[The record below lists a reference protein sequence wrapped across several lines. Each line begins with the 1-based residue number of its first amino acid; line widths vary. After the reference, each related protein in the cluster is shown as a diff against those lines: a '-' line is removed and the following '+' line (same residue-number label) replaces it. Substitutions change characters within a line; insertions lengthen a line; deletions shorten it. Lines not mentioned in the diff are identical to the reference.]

1 MQTGKA
7 TLTNYRQS
15 PRKVRLLVDMVRGK
29 EVKDALI
36 ALRFTPKRASLPIMK
51 LIESALSNVRN
62 AGAGD
67 KDIFYITGIAVDKG
81 VVLKR
86 HMPRA
91 RGRAFPIKKRSSHV
105 TVTIEKGE
113 AKQKKATKNLKLKTK
128 N

>member
-1 MQTGKA
+1 MQQGKA

-15 PRKVRLLVDMVRGK
+15 PRKVRLLADMVRGK
-29 EVKDALI
+29 EVGEALT
-36 ALRFTPKRASLPIMK
+36 ALRFTPKRASLPIVK

-62 AGAGD
+62 AGAEN
-67 KDIFYITGIAVDKG
+67 KDIFHITSISVDGG

-113 AKQKKATKNLKLKTK
+113 AKQKKTKKSVKTK
-128 N
+128 S